1 MAQIITIT
9 TNDCYCYG
17 LGHMG
22 SNPGKQTMVNKRELT
37 SGSPGCPFNQ
47 NALLKGHLKG
57 TFLFKK
63 GQKEGKKGANLFF

>member
-1 MAQIITIT
+1 MFVYHGLFTESSAHVAQTITIT

-37 SGSPGCPFNQ
+37 SLITTTILSRS
-47 NALLKGHLKG
+47 
-57 TFLFKK
+57 FL
-63 GQKEGKKGANLFF
+63 